1 MEMEQIDLDYVD
13 LLAGQL
19 INSPLTGE
27 QLVHISVQKLGE
39 TLQYLCAISDTKATI
54 DLVRRLVRAMEENI
68 ERLENIHNAVLTT
81 IEVRRDL
88 NQLEIVTK

>member
-1 MEMEQIDLDYVD
+1 MEMEQIDLDYID

-19 INSPLTGE
+19 MNSRLTGE
-27 QLVHISVQKLGE
+27 QLVHINVEKVGQ

-54 DLVRRLVRAMEENI
+54 ELVKRIVIAMEENI
-68 ERLENIHNAVLTT
+68 PRLEAIHDALLTT

-88 NQLEIVTK
+88 NQLEIVAK